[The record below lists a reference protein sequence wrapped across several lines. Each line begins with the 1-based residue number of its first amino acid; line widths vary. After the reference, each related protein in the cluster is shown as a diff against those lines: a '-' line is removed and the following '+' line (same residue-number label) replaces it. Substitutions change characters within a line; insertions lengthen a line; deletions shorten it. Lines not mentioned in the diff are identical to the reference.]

1 MSFFDILFLIT
12 KSQLLLNEP
21 EIIVP
26 QEKMDTDLPGY
37 AWDLLPFKEKPLDL
51 YRSHVWHANFNEKIR
66 TPYAAIYTSLGCV
79 FGCGFCMI
87 NILNRT
93 DNSEGVHAGDS
104 RVMRFWSV
112 DWVNM
117 DAILPISQ
125 SNTATYAHK
134 PPDS

>member
-1 MSFFDILFLIT
+1 
-12 KSQLLLNEP
+12 
-21 EIIVP
+21 
-26 QEKMDTDLPGY
+26 MDQDLPGY

-66 TPYAAIYTSLGCV
+66 SPYAAIYTSLGCV

-93 DNSEGVHAGDS
+93 DNNEGIHAGDS

-112 DWVNM
+112 DWVTNQFKILDEMGVKTVRISDEMFFAKSKLLQANM
-117 DAILPISQ
+117 RKSIKIEKNFTYGLILE
-125 SNTATYAHK
+125 
-134 PPDS
+134 